1 MANPSV
7 ALLMPNFNAL
17 NPAKRKA
24 FLLEIDK
31 VMPAGTIVLLDGKSM
46 PQIAALANLR
56 LILFSHGNEVGDT
69 LRMGLAAAMELGAD
83 KMVTFED
90 YSPSNSNWFLPFLD
104 AGNVIESKKRG
115 FAEMIVTE
123 ITNVLSFCNA
133 YNGFSM
139 NRIFTREAAAV
150 IKETKLK
157 GKAFFVE
164 SNGALNAKGIKTTE
178 IIKSERKQTK
188 NKVGVKDAIG
198 SIAKSLNRSSIL
210 FGLFNSIAYMA
221 NLSVVYASLSL
232 GWFYPLAV
240 VIGGEVN
247 TLSNFIMN
255 EKINFKNRGFLSSVY
270 RLGKFNALTLVPIAF
285 DILFIGYL
293 SRYTDLLGKSLFTDI
308 SIVSIMV
315 VSLVSFFV
323 VTKIMWVKENHIRI
337 QV

>member
-7 ALLMPNFNAL
+7 ALLMPNLNAL
-17 NPAKRKA
+17 NQAKRRA

-31 VMPAGTIVLLDGKSM
+31 VMPTGTIVLLDGKSI
-46 PQIAALANLR
+46 PQIEAIVNLR

-69 LRMGLAAAMELGAD
+69 LRRGLAAAMELGAD

-90 YSPSNSNWFLPFLD
+90 YSESNANWFIPYLD
-104 AGNVIESKKRG
+104 IGNVIESKKRG
-115 FAEMIVTE
+115 FAEMVVTE

-164 SNGALNAKGIKTTE
+164 SNGALNAKGIKTVE
-178 IIKSERKQTK
+178 VIKKERKQNK
-188 NKVGVKDAIG
+188 EKVGVKDAVA
-198 SIAKSLNRSSIL
+198 SITKSFNRSSFL
-210 FGLFNSIAYMA
+210 FSLFNSIAYLA
-221 NLSVVYASLSL
+221 NISVVYASLSL
-232 GWFYPLAV
+232 GWFYPLAL

-255 EKINFKNRGFLSSVY
+255 EKINFKNKGFLSSVY
-270 RLGKFNALTLVPIAF
+270 RLGKFNVLTLIPIAF
-285 DILFIGYL
+285 DIVFIGYL
-293 SRYTDLLGKSLFTDI
+293 SRYTNLIGKSLFTDI
-308 SIVSIMV
+308 SMVSIMT
-315 VSLVSFFV
+315 VSLVSFFI
-323 VTKIMWVKENHIRI
+323 VTKIMWVKENHVRV

>member
-7 ALLMPNFNAL
+7 ALLMPNLNAL
-17 NPAKRKA
+17 NKVKRGA
-24 FLLEIDK
+24 FLLEVDK
-31 VMPAGTIVLLDGKSM
+31 SMPAGTIVLLDGKSM
-46 PQIAALANLR
+46 PQIDGLVNLR

-69 LRMGLAAAMELGAD
+69 LRRGLAAAMELSAD

-90 YSPSNSNWFLPFLD
+90 YSLSNANWFKPYLD
-104 AGNVIESKKRG
+104 IGNVIESKKRG
-115 FAEMIVTE
+115 FVEALVTE
-123 ITNVLSFCNA
+123 ITNILSFCNA

-139 NRIFTREAAAV
+139 NRIFTKEAAAV

-164 SNGALNAKGIKTTE
+164 SNGALNAKGIKTIE
-178 IIKSERKQTK
+178 VIKNERKQTK
-188 NKVGVKDAIG
+188 SGVGVNDAVS
-198 SIAKSLNRSSIL
+198 SIIKSLNRSSIL
-210 FGLFNSIAYMA
+210 FALFNSLAYIA
-221 NLSVVYASLSL
+221 NLSAVYLSLSL

-270 RLGKFNALTLVPIAF
+270 RLGKFNALTLIPIMF
-285 DILFIGYL
+285 DIFLIGYL
-293 SRYTDLLGKSLFTDI
+293 SRYTNLLGKDLFTDI

-315 VSLVSFFV
+315 VSLVSFFI
-323 VTKIMWVKENHIRI
+323 VTKIMWVKENHVRV